1 MREDS
6 RREVGC
12 PDHLWAPGIGNAA
25 CLMSPATTAL
35 ASDEFSSARLLEGQA
50 LKKTPLSRSGRP
62 GIPERPPVFLL
73 QNLCRNRFRITV
85 CQGIEAVHQPLGA
98 RFRDLAPF
106 GDLFGQGMGA
116 QHPFRTRAYR
126 G

>member
-1 MREDS
+1 MVFPGENVSRTGRP
-6 RREVGC
+6 RREKEC
-12 PDHLWAPGIGNAA
+12 PDRLRRRALNAA

-50 LKKTPLSRSGRP
+50 LKKTPLSRSSRP

-85 CQGIEAVHQPLGA
+85 CQGLEAVH
-98 RFRDLAPF
+98 
-106 GDLFGQGMGA
+106 
-116 QHPFRTRAYR
+116 
-126 G
+126 